1 MRSDQVWPVVSD
13 TPAEVRRQWIL
24 DYVGARDYVRVA
36 ELGDQ
41 FGVSHVT
48 IRADLAA
55 MERRGLIA
63 RVRGGA
69 MPTRRLVSER
79 SFEET
84 AGQNAQEK
92 AAIGR
97 AAAALVQDGESIAI
111 DVGTTTAALAHA
123 LVRRGTLQQVTVF
136 TNSLRIASE
145 LEPAI
150 PRITVVVTGGTLRP
164 MQHSLVDPM
173 ASGIFDRI
181 RPHIVFLG
189 ANGLDAV
196 HGVTNVN
203 VPEAEMKLRMA
214 RVARRVV
221 LLVDGSKLGR
231 VDVVQVCTAD
241 ELDLVVTGASAPA
254 SELEAL
260 REAGVEILV
269 APVTGGE
276 GTQTGRVAASRLRV
290 LEENP

>member
-1 MRSDQVWPVVSD
+1 MSVGPD
-13 TPAEVRRQWIL
+13 TPAEVRRQRIL
-24 DYVGARDYVRVA
+24 DYVGKREYVRVA
-36 ELGDQ
+36 ELGDE
-41 FGVSHVT
+41 FRVSHVT

-63 RVRGGA
+63 RVHGGA
-69 MPTRRLVSER
+69 MPTPRLVSER

-84 AGQNAQEK
+84 AGQNAREK

-97 AAAALVQDGESIAI
+97 VAVALVHDGESIAI
-111 DVGTTTAALAHA
+111 DVGTTTAALARA
-123 LVRRGTLQQVTVF
+123 LVRRGTLRQVTVF

-150 PRITVVVTGGTLRP
+150 PRITVVMTGGTLRP

-181 RPHIVFLG
+181 RPHVVFLG

-203 VPEAEMKLRMA
+203 LPEAEMKLRMA
-214 RVARRVV
+214 RAARRVV
-221 LLVDGSKLGR
+221 LLVDGAKLGR
-231 VDVVQVCTAD
+231 VDVAHVCTAD
-241 ELDLVVTGASAPA
+241 ELDLVVTGTSAP
-254 SELEAL
+254 SGELQAL
-260 REAGVEILV
+260 REAGVEVLV
-269 APVTGGE
+269 APDAAE
-276 GTQTGRVAASRLRV
+276 DGTDIDGVAASRLRV
-290 LEENP
+290 LEENS

>member
-1 MRSDQVWPVVSD
+1 
-13 TPAEVRRQWIL
+13 L
-24 DYVGARDYVRVA
+24 DYVGTRDYVRVA

-97 AAAALVQDGESIAI
+97 AAAALVQGGESVAI
-111 DVGTTTAALAHA
+111 DVGTTTAALARA
-123 LVRRGTLQQVTVF
+123 LVRRDTLQQVTVF

-231 VDVVQVCTAD
+231 IDVAHVCTVD
-241 ELDLVVTGASAPA
+241 EIDLVVTGTSAPA

-260 REAGVEILV
+260 REGGVEVLV
-269 APVTGGE
+269 APDAGGE
-276 GTQTGRVAASRLRV
+276 GAEVNRVASRLRV
-290 LEENP
+290 LEEHP

>member
-1 MRSDQVWPVVSD
+1 MSVGPD
-13 TPAEVRRQWIL
+13 TPAEVRRQRIL
-24 DYVGARDYVRVA
+24 DYVGKREYVRVA
-36 ELGDQ
+36 ELGDE
-41 FGVSHVT
+41 FRVSHVT

-63 RVRGGA
+63 RVHGGA
-69 MPTRRLVSER
+69 MPTPRLVSER

-84 AGQNAQEK
+84 AGQNAREK

-97 AAAALVQDGESIAI
+97 VAAALVHDGESIAI
-111 DVGTTTAALAHA
+111 DVGTTTAALARA
-123 LVRRGTLQQVTVF
+123 LVRRGTLRQVTVF

-150 PRITVVVTGGTLRP
+150 PRITVVMTGGTLRP

-181 RPHIVFLG
+181 RPHVVFLG

-203 VPEAEMKLRMA
+203 LPEAEMKLRMA
-214 RVARRVV
+214 RAARRVV
-221 LLVDGSKLGR
+221 LLVDGAKLGR
-231 VDVVQVCTAD
+231 VDVAHVCTAD
-241 ELDLVVTGASAPA
+241 ELDLVVTGTSAP
-254 SELEAL
+254 SGELQAL
-260 REAGVEILV
+260 REAGVEVLV
-269 APVTGGE
+269 APDAAE
-276 GTQTGRVAASRLRV
+276 DGTDIDGVAASRLRV
-290 LEENP
+290 LEENS

>member
-1 MRSDQVWPVVSD
+1 MRPDQAIPVLPD
-13 TPAEVRRQWIL
+13 TPAEVRRQRIL
-24 DYVGARDYVRVA
+24 DYLSGREYVRVA

-48 IRADLAA
+48 IRADLTA
-55 MERRGLIA
+55 MERRGLLA

-84 AGQNAQEK
+84 AGRNPQEK

-97 AAAALVQDGESIAI
+97 AAAAFVQNGESIAI
-111 DVGTTTAALAHA
+111 DVGTTTAALARA
-123 LVRRGTLQQVTVF
+123 LVRRSSLRHVTVF

-150 PRITVVVTGGTLRP
+150 PRLTVVVTGGTLRP

-181 RPHIVFLG
+181 RPHVVFLG
-189 ANGLDAV
+189 ANGLDVAG
-196 HGVTNVN
+196 GVTNVN
-203 VPEAEMKLRMA
+203 LPEAEMKLRMA

-221 LLVDGSKLGR
+221 LLADGSKLGF
-231 VDVVQVCTAD
+231 VDVAHVCTVD
-241 ELDLVVTGASAPA
+241 ELDLVITGTSAPP
-254 SELEAL
+254 EQLDAL
-260 REAGVEILV
+260 RDAGVEVLV
-269 APVTGGE
+269 APDGAAEAAGAD
-276 GTQTGRVAASRLRV
+276 GTAASRLRV